1 MTELRERRPRGPVP
15 LDLDGILAPL
25 PDGGG
30 CGPDLRDAADS
41 PFHDIDEARRQDDG
55 LPQGVWVVDRK
66 AADWDK
72 VVSLCQGVL
81 VRRSKDVRVAAW
93 LADALVHRD
102 GFAGLAPGLIM
113 IEALCRKYWDG
124 LHPAPDEDGD
134 VSGRANAIALLNTR
148 LPRVLRTTP
157 ITRSGQAEIVALSW
171 GDFETARLLEARG
184 QGKKGGLT
192 LAAFEASAF
201 ATPVP
206 LLEWLRGDVSAALAA
221 LDQLDGFLDEACRR
235 EAPSLDALRTVLT
248 EVSGWLGTVIPAPP
262 EQPDT
267 ADTAGAVEQDEQIM
281 SEVDSPLPSTTA
293 DGPIRTREEAYRRLS
308 DVADY
313 LMRTEPHSPTPYV
326 LRRVHGWGRM
336 PLHQL
341 LLDMAQG
348 RNDLATIM
356 EMITLNDSEVQ
367 R

>member
-1 MTELRERRPRGPVP
+1 MTELRDRRPRGPVP

-25 PDGGG
+25 ADGGG
-30 CGPDLRDAADS
+30 CGADLRDAADS
-41 PFHDIDEARRQDDG
+41 PFHDIEEARRQDDG

-66 AADWDK
+66 AADWDQ
-72 VVSLCQGVL
+72 VVSLCQRVL
-81 VRRSKDVRVAAW
+81 VRRSKDARVAAW
-93 LADALVHRD
+93 LVDALVHRD
-102 GFAGLAPGLIM
+102 GFAGLAPGLTM
-113 IEALCRKYWDG
+113 IEALCRQFWPG
-124 LHPAPDEDGD
+124 LHPLPDEDGD
-134 VSGRANAIALLNTR
+134 VSGRANAIALLNAR
-148 LPRVLRTTP
+148 LPRALRTVA
-157 ITRSGQAEIVALSW
+157 ITRSGQAEAVALSW
-171 GDFETARLLEARG
+171 GDYETARLMEARG

-192 LAAFEASAF
+192 LAGFEASAF

-206 LLEWLRGDVSAALAA
+206 LLERLSADLIAALAA
-221 LDQLDGFLDEACRR
+221 LDRLDGFLDEACRR
-235 EAPSLDALRTVLT
+235 EAPSLDALRSLLT
-248 EVSGWLGTVIPAPP
+248 EVSGWLGTVLSAHPQQPAPAP
-262 EQPDT
+262 
-267 ADTAGAVEQDEQIM
+267 AAEQDVQIM
-281 SEVDSPLPSTTA
+281 SQADTPPPAVTA
-293 DGPIRTREEAYRRLS
+293 DGPIRSREEAYRRLS